1 MKKLIFIILFSFIIN
16 FSNTVFSQ
24 EKPEEEIRICVNIPA
39 LTLTVYKNDR
49 IIKQYKI
56 AAGSP
61 KTPTPAGQYKIVSK
75 ETDPTWY
82 PMPKPVKKID
92 DKGVEYTEMTVEEPV
107 PPGPDNPLG
116 KYWMGLDRNDLGIHS
131 TNNPSSIGYS
141 VSHGCIRMNP
151 AQVKEVFDL
160 VQIGTIVDIIYKTT
174 DIVVE
179 GDSIY
184 IAAYPDIYSREK
196 DRLKNLKYKLDKTGI
211 PYDQKLVKEILEK
224 SSGTFLMVSYPYRVV
239 FQGQDVSVKS
249 IYPMDIM
256 GGKKEFYISLKDW
269 NNISSD
275 TISLDKE
282 KSLATVKGKKIS
294 FIFYDE
300 RCYVNAIELAKIA
313 DMDYQVNKDTRTLS
327 FYSVVINLNGKHV
340 QGEGDL
346 IQDKP
351 FISIKYISDVM
362 GIKFAWNNSTKEA
375 RFGDTSFKCVLKRGK
390 SWIPVEKLAEHFS
403 IHVKRE
409 NKRLIN
415 IYYPEF
421 LLNDIS
427 LAKKAFLYHGEIYIS
442 LREFGNITGIKFQW
456 KPENSNVLIVNKNL
470 KARQF
475 GGTAFLPLSSLV
487 KTGLV
492 EVKRPS
498 ENLILINMTKIIIN
512 NKFLPVEAYRDGS
525 NDEIMIRSDDILPS
539 GSQVFL
545 YNPESKTAT
554 FNGEKINA
562 IQRKEGIYVSLTELS
577 RLKGFQIDYA
587 RNDCVIRIFIELQ
600 SDKQ

>member
-1 MKKLIFIILFSFIIN
+1 MKKLVFIILFSFIIN
-16 FSNTVFSQ
+16 FSNRVFSQ
-24 EKPEEEIRICVNIPA
+24 ENSKEEIRICVNIPA

-92 DKGVEYTEMTVEEPV
+92 DKGVEYTEMVVEDPV

-116 KYWMGLDRNDLGIHS
+116 KYWMGLDRDDLGIHS

-141 VSHGCIRMNP
+141 VSHGCIRMDP
-151 AQVKEVFDL
+151 AQVKEIFDL
-160 VQIGTIVDIIYKTT
+160 VQIGTIVDIVYKTA

-179 GDSIY
+179 EDSLY
-184 IAAYPDIYSREK
+184 IAAYPDIYFREK
-196 DRLKNLKYKLDKTGI
+196 DRLKNIKNKLDKTGI
-211 PYDQKLVKEILEK
+211 PYDEKILKEILK
-224 SSGTFLMVSYPYRVV
+224 KNSGTFFIVSCPYRVV

-249 IYPMDIM
+249 IYPMDTM

-275 TISLDKE
+275 TITLDKE
-282 KSLATVKGKKIS
+282 KTLATVKGKKIS

-313 DMDYQVNKDTRTLS
+313 DMDYQVNKNTRTLI
-327 FYSVVINLNGKHV
+327 FYSVIIKLNGKPV
-340 QGEGDL
+340 WGEGDL
-346 IQDKP
+346 IQEKP
-351 FISIKYISDVM
+351 FISVKYISDVM
-362 GIKFAWNNSTKEA
+362 GIKFDWNNITKEA
-375 RFGDTSFKCVLKRGK
+375 RFGDTSFKCVLKKGK
-390 SWIPVEKLAEHFS
+390 SLIPVEKLAEHFS

-427 LAKKAFLYHGEIYIS
+427 LTRKAFLYHGEIYIS

-456 KPENSNVLIVNKNL
+456 KPESSNALIVNKNI

-498 ENLILINMTKIIIN
+498 ENSIFIKVTKIIIN
-512 NKFLPVEAYRDGS
+512 NKFLPVEAYRDGN
-525 NDEIMIRSDDILPS
+525 NDEIMIRSEDMFPS
-539 GSQVFL
+539 GSQFFL
-545 YNPESKTAT
+545 YNSESKTAT
-554 FNGEKINA
+554 FNGETINA

-587 RNDCVIRIFIELQ
+587 RNDCVIRIFVDIK
-600 SDKQ
+600 SDKK